1 MSSSSYAFGRW
12 LGQRPAAITAIIV
25 AMVGGG
31 LYLSRPSDDELI
43 EEAKRIAAEP
53 TPFALPKTPAHCLD
67 RATLLAKY
75 QELSAAKEHWKAAAV
90 LRPCLGTADAEFSA
104 LVKQSDVLDA
114 KATAN
119 NKSAP
124 TIDRE
129 LAIARLEQIAPE
141 EAAGL
146 AKLKAQLESKAKAEA
161 KAIAKARAAEKK
173 KQGVR
178 IGMSQEDV
186 IASSWGRPE
195 SINKSIYSFGVHEQW
210 VYGGRNYLYFKN
222 GVLDSIQTG
231 D

>member
-1 MSSSSYAFGRW
+1 MSSSSYALGRW

-31 LYLSRPSDDELI
+31 LYLSRPSDDQLI

-53 TPFALPKTPAHCLD
+53 TPPMAPKTPAQCLD
-67 RATLLAKY
+67 RAALLAKY
-75 QELSAAKEHWKAAAV
+75 QELSAAKEHWKAASS
-90 LRPCLGTADAEFSA
+90 LRPCLGTGDPELTALTNQAELADA
-104 LVKQSDVLDA
+104 KN
-114 KATAN
+114 TAN
-119 NKSAP
+119 NTKATTSERERA
-124 TIDRE
+124 IDRIE
-129 LAIARLEQIAPE
+129 LLAPNE
-141 EAAGL
+141 VASF
-146 AKLKAQLESKAKAEA
+146 AKLKTQLENKIAAEA
-161 KAIAKARAAEKK
+161 KAQARAIAAAKK
-173 KQGVR
+173 KEGVS

-231 D
+231 N